1 MITINLLPSS
11 IKREYQLE
19 IRRRLIMFYSIG
31 FLVIISI
38 FIGLLFSFNLYFG
51 IQNESLDEQIA
62 ILETSPKSREI
73 QNLEFILRD
82 FSTLSKKVKAIEDTL
97 VPLHPLFRDLQSAM
111 PAGVKLNDISLDREA
126 KKASITGFAVTRDN
140 VIAYKENL
148 KKLSWVKGVESPLSN
163 LIKEQNI
170 DFNFN
175 LDLNLK

>member
-19 IRRRLIMFYSIG
+19 IRRRLIMFYSAG
-31 FLVIISI
+31 FLVIIGI
-38 FIGLLFSFNLYFG
+38 FIGLLFSINLYFS

-82 FSTLSKKVKAIEDTL
+82 SSALSKKVRAIKDTL
-97 VPLHPLFRDLQSAM
+97 VPLHSLFLDLQSTM
-111 PAGVKLNDISLDREA
+111 PAGIKLNNISLDRET
-126 KKASITGFAVTRDN
+126 KKASLAGFATTRDDIIN
-140 VIAYKENL
+140 YRENL
-148 KKLSWVKGVESPLSN
+148 SKLSWVKAVESPLSN
-163 LIKEQNI
+163 LIKERNI